1 MKLPAPKYTV
11 TDVNHKYTIAMPDGE
26 SIGPLK
32 SVTGVLGIIAKP
44 ALIPWASREA
54 ANYFKTA
61 ILRIGSTAL
70 APAMLDQITKDAA
83 QAHRKKA
90 GAAADLGSACHA
102 IFEAILLGKEP
113 EQVPA
118 ELAEPTLDFKR
129 WRLASDIEIV
139 ATEPA
144 VASAEHRYGG
154 RIDAIGY
161 SPSRGGWGIVDF
173 KTSKSLKYGN
183 EYSWQVGGYAHAATE
198 MYDVDFRWAEIVRFG
213 KSFPF
218 DSEARP
224 VMDLQSARE
233 GFLTALD
240 LSRRADVMLIGEP
253 SFCTAGLR
261 AAEAPKPI
269 PAKKKKAASALGF

>member
-1 MKLPAPKYTV
+1 MKLPQPKYTV
-11 TDVNHKYTIAMPDGE
+11 TDDKHKYTILMPTGE
-26 SIGPLK
+26 TVGPLK
-32 SVTGVLGIIAKP
+32 SVTGILGIIAKP
-44 ALIPWASREA
+44 SLIPWASREA
-54 ANYFKTA
+54 ANYFKTE
-61 ILRIGSTAL
+61 ILRLGRSAL
-70 APAMLDQITKDAA
+70 DPAMLEQIAKDAA

-90 GAAADLGSACHA
+90 GAAADLGIACHA
-102 IFEAILLGKEP
+102 IFEAIPLGKEP

-198 MYDVDFRWAEIVRFG
+198 MYGVDFKWAEIVRFG

-224 VMDLQSARE
+224 VMDLQSAMD

-240 LSRRADVMLIGEP
+240 LSRRANVMLIGEP

-261 AAEAPKPI
+261 APEAP
-269 PAKKKKAASALGF
+269 AASALKKKLALPMGF